1 MLSSFFTVRWNV
13 RHEREKERRGE
24 NTLLLLKDPLSWH
37 SRWRWYPVCPQGGS
51 CRPGGSASQPSS
63 LHKSEKKRA
72 FFHSFNTRAFQGA
85 VLSSIIE
92 IISHLRK
99 RKVALFQFKWSVI
112 AHWVSH
118 EKWLQWTERDASP
131 RPGPWLHFC
140 VAYSCSV
147 RTAGPFLKG
156 NHDLPVQ
163 PEVPGNLL
171 TVPCEFSLEPQH
183 HPQRPPEA
191 LESWWWKLAGTWAPT
206 LWGFT
211 LLQGPSGARLRR
223 GAFPNRIM
231 KFSLGFL

>member
-1 MLSSFFTVRWNV
+1 MLDM
-13 RHEREKERRGE
+13 KGRR
-24 NTLLLLKDPLSWH
+24 
-37 SRWRWYPVCPQGGS
+37 QGGGKTPF
-51 CRPGGSASQPSS
+51 CFLRRTHYRGIRADGGTQFAHRVAAADPEAQPHGR
-63 LHKSEKKRA
+63 LLCTRVKKKRA

-99 RKVALFQFKWSVI
+99 RKVALFQFQWSVI
-112 AHWVSH
+112 AHWVFH
-118 EKWLQWTERDASP
+118 EKWLQWTEREASP

-140 VAYSCSV
+140 VAFSCLV
-147 RTAGPFLKG
+147 RTAGPFFKG

-163 PEVPGNLL
+163 PEVPSNLL

-191 LESWWWKLAGTWAPT
+191 LESWWWKLAGNWAPT

-211 LLQGPSGARLRR
+211 LLQGLSGARLRR
-223 GAFPNRIM
+223 GGFPDRIM